1 MFTVENPALKLTL
14 IILFLLT
21 RYLVLIYFIWQF
33 SVRKHS
39 YTTLT
44 NCVTLT
50 TNVRSILTYQ
60 LYHWIFIFNLE
71 FSRVKSTLCALL
83 SQFKWDLF
91 IINMCLKKTIC
102 PVILWYIEYHA
113 NVKLKVS
120 MVFGLKPSLYKFNCF
135 RHYMVSC
142 WHNKH
147 IDRASLPYFW
157 RIKFYIITCIFLRK
171 GIIWFIDFKL
181 FEAIAKWYLS
191 DLVIIGK

>member
-1 MFTVENPALKLTL
+1 MFNVENPALKLTL

-39 YTTLT
+39 YTTFT

-60 LYHWIFIFNLE
+60 LYHWTFIFDLE

-91 IINMCLKKTIC
+91 IIIMCLKKQSVQSFCGTSNTMPMLSWKFQWYLVLGQAYRNIAFDITWF
-102 PVILWYIEYHA
+102 PVDITNTLIA
-113 NVKLKVS
+113 
-120 MVFGLKPSLYKFNCF
+120 
-135 RHYMVSC
+135 RHYLIFDVL
-142 WHNKH
+142 N
-147 IDRASLPYFW
+147 F
-157 RIKFYIITCIFLRK
+157 ITCIFLEK
-171 GIIWFIDFKL
+171 ESFDSLISN
-181 FEAIAKWYLS
+181 YLKQLLN
-191 DLVIIGK
+191 DIYQI